1 MSGHHHHHDHGGHC
15 HGEDGHDHSNDI
27 TPAIQSLLY
36 SQIQFDAITT
46 LNGRQPPREPL
57 LHVVLYLLT
66 GVLPAEASPKSGAAI
81 VKKTWSERLND
92 EPELESDADE
102 QLLMYIPFTGQVK
115 VHSLLIYTA
124 PSPSAPKTLKLFK
137 NRDDLDF
144 GTASDLKPTQTVE
157 IPQPVPGAD
166 VFELPLNRAH
176 WNATTS
182 ITLFFEDNW
191 SDGEEDVTKVG
202 YIGFKGQFMA
212 LNREPISFLY
222 EAAANPGDHVAIQG
236 VNGVGSRIL

>member
-1 MSGHHHHHDHGGHC
+1 MSGRHHHNHNRGGHC

-36 SQIQFDAITT
+36 SQIRFDSIIT
-46 LNGRQPPREPL
+46 LN
-57 LHVVLYLLT
+57 
-66 GVLPAEASPKSGAAI
+66 EATPNAGAAI
-81 VKKTWSERLND
+81 VQKTWSERLND
-92 EPELESDADE
+92 QPELESDADE
-102 QLLMYIPFTGQVK
+102 QLLMHIPFTGQVN

-124 PSPSAPKTLKLFK
+124 PTPSAPRTLKLFK

-144 GTASDLKPTQTVE
+144 ATASELKPTQSIE
-157 IPQPVPGAD
+157 IPQPVPGTD

-191 SDGEEDVTKVG
+191 SSGEEDATKVS
-202 YIGFKGQFMA
+202 YVGFKGQFMA
-212 LNREPISFLY
+212 LNREPVSFLY
-222 EAAANPGDHVAIQG
+222 EAAANPSDHVTIPG
-236 VNGVGSRIL
+236 MSGVGGRIMPGQ

>member
-1 MSGHHHHHDHGGHC
+1 MSDHHHHHHGHGGC
-15 HGEDGHDHSNDI
+15 HDEHDHSNDI

-36 SQIQFDAITT
+36 SQVQFDSITT
-46 LNGRQPPREPL
+46 LN
-57 LHVVLYLLT
+57 
-66 GVLPAEASPKSGAAI
+66 EAAPKSGAAI
-81 VKKTWSERLND
+81 VEKTWAERLND

-124 PSPSAPKTLKLFK
+124 PTPSAPKTLKLFK

-144 GTASDLKPTQTVE
+144 STASELSPTQKIE
-157 IPQPVPGAD
+157 IPQPVAGAD
-166 VFELPLNRAH
+166 VFEIPLNRAH
-176 WNATTS
+176 WNTTTS

-202 YIGFKGQFMA
+202 YIGFKGTFMA
-212 LNREPISFLY
+212 LNREPVNFLY
-222 EAAANPGDHVAIQG
+222 EAAANPNDHVAIQG

>member
-1 MSGHHHHHDHGGHC
+1 MSGHHHHDHSGHC

-27 TPAIQSLLY
+27 TPALQSLLY
-36 SQIQFDAITT
+36 SQIQFDSITT
-46 LNGRQPPREPL
+46 LN
-57 LHVVLYLLT
+57 
-66 GVLPAEASPKSGAAI
+66 EATPKSGAAI

-102 QLLMYIPFTGQVK
+102 QLLMYIPFTGQVN

-124 PSPSAPKTLKLFK
+124 PTSSAPKTLKLFK

-144 GTASDLKPTQTVE
+144 STASELKPTQKVDV
-157 IPQPVPGAD
+157 PQPVPGAD

-191 SDGEEDVTKVG
+191 SDGEEDVTNVG

-222 EAAANPGDHVAIQG
+222 EAAANPNDHVAIQG

>member
-1 MSGHHHHHDHGGHC
+1 MSGHHHHHGHGGGHC
-15 HGEDGHDHSNDI
+15 HDEDGHDHSNDI

-36 SQIQFDAITT
+36 SQVQFDSITT
-46 LNGRQPPREPL
+46 LN
-57 LHVVLYLLT
+57 
-66 GVLPAEASPKSGAAI
+66 EATPKSGAAI
-81 VKKTWSERLND
+81 VKKTWAERLDD

-124 PSPSAPKTLKLFK
+124 PTPSAPKTLKLFK
-137 NRDDLDF
+137 NRDDIDF
-144 GTASDLKPTQTVE
+144 ATASELSPTQTIE
-157 IPQPVPGAD
+157 IPQPVAGAD
-166 VFELPLNRAH
+166 VFEIPLNRAH
-176 WNATTS
+176 WNTTTS

-202 YIGFKGQFMA
+202 YVGFKGTFMA
-212 LNREPISFLY
+212 LNREPVNFLY
-222 EAAANPGDHVAIQG
+222 EAAANPNDHVAIQG

>member
-1 MSGHHHHHDHGGHC
+1 MSGHHHHHGDGGHC
-15 HGEDGHDHSNDI
+15 HDEHDHSNDI

-36 SQIQFDAITT
+36 SQIDFDSITT
-46 LNGRQPPREPL
+46 LN
-57 LHVVLYLLT
+57 
-66 GVLPAEASPKSGAAI
+66 EATPKGGAAI
-81 VKKTWSERLND
+81 VRKTWAERLND
-92 EPELESDADE
+92 QPELESDADE

-115 VHSLLIYTA
+115 LHALLFYTA
-124 PSPSAPKTLKLFK
+124 PTSSAPKTLKLFK
-137 NRDDLDF
+137 NRDDIDF
-144 GTASDLKPTQTVE
+144 STASELSPTQTIEV
-157 IPQPVPGAD
+157 PQPVVGAD

-182 ITLFFEDNW
+182 ITIFVEDNW

-222 EAAANPGDHVAIQG
+222 EAAANPQDHVAIPG
-236 VNGVGSRIL
+236 VSGVGSRTTSGQ

>member
-1 MSGHHHHHDHGGHC
+1 MLYPFIPSWLSTGFAVCDVVFY
-15 HGEDGHDHSNDI
+15 
-27 TPAIQSLLY
+27 PAKCPSSQLLVANPTFKSLLHHNHHL
-36 SQIQFDAITT
+36 IHEI
-46 LNGRQPPREPL
+46 
-57 LHVVLYLLT
+57 
-66 GVLPAEASPKSGAAI
+66 AANL
-81 VKKTWSERLND
+81 KNFR
-92 EPELESDADE
+92 
-102 QLLMYIPFTGQVK
+102 FTGQVK

-124 PSPSAPKTLKLFK
+124 PTPSAPKTLKLFK

-157 IPQPVPGAD
+157 IPQPLPGAH

>member
-1 MSGHHHHHDHGGHC
+1 MSGQHHHHGHGGGHC
-15 HGEDGHDHSNDI
+15 HDEDGHDHSNDI

-36 SQIQFDAITT
+36 SQVQFDSITT
-46 LNGRQPPREPL
+46 LN
-57 LHVVLYLLT
+57 
-66 GVLPAEASPKSGAAI
+66 EATPKSGAAI
-81 VKKTWSERLND
+81 VKKTWAERLDD

-124 PSPSAPKTLKLFK
+124 PTPSAPKTLKLFK
-137 NRDDLDF
+137 NRDDIDF
-144 GTASDLKPTQTVE
+144 ATASELSPTQTIE
-157 IPQPVPGAD
+157 IPQPVAGAD
-166 VFELPLNRAH
+166 VFEIPLNRAH
-176 WNATTS
+176 WNTTTS

-202 YIGFKGQFMA
+202 YVGFKGTFMA
-212 LNREPISFLY
+212 LNREPVNFLY
-222 EAAANPGDHVAIQG
+222 EAAANPNDHVAIQG

>member
-36 SQIQFDAITT
+36 TQIQFDAITT
-46 LNGRQPPREPL
+46 LNGRQTARKPL

-102 QLLMYIPFTGQVK
+102 QLLMYIPYVIHPIFCCG
-115 VHSLLIYTA
+115 
-124 PSPSAPKTLKLFK
+124 F
-137 NRDDLDF
+137 R
-144 GTASDLKPTQTVE
+144 SDLLFV
-157 IPQPVPGAD
+157 IW
-166 VFELPLNRAH
+166 FLPRQMPLISNSMSPIQYAPYYC
-176 WNATTS
+176 TT
-182 ITLFFEDNW
+182 T
-191 SDGEEDVTKVG
+191 
-202 YIGFKGQFMA
+202 A
-212 LNREPISFLY
+212 LII
-222 EAAANPGDHVAIQG
+222 H
-236 VNGVGSRIL
+236 

>member
-36 SQIQFDAITT
+36 SQIQFDSITT
-46 LNGRQPPREPL
+46 LN
-57 LHVVLYLLT
+57 
-66 GVLPAEASPKSGAAI
+66 EASPKSGAAI
-81 VKKTWSERLND
+81 VKKTWAERLDD

-124 PSPSAPKTLKLFK
+124 PTPSAPKTLKLFK

-157 IPQPVPGAD
+157 IPQPMPGAD

-202 YIGFKGQFMA
+202 YIGFKGQFMV